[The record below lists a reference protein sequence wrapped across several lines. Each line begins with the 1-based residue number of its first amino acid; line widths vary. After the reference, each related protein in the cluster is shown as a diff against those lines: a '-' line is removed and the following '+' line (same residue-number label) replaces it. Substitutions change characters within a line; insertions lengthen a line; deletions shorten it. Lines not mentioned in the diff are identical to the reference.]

1 MIAMYMCILMN
12 LMCKTKFKI
21 LHINQLAKYKNHKS
35 NIKYKKIKD
44 VHPTRSHPTRK
55 RFMRKAAV

>member
-44 VHPTRSHPTRK
+44 AHPTRK

>member
-1 MIAMYMCILMN
+1 MN